1 MDLTGNLSSLATH
14 MAQTR
19 QQQTAELAVLKKAI
33 DQQASNALALLEA
46 LPQVGSSAAV
56 SPAPSLPANLG
67 QNINVVV

>member
-1 MDLTGNLSSLATH
+1 MDLTGNLTSLATH

-19 QQQTAELAVLKKAI
+19 QQQTVELAVLKKAI

-56 SPAPSLPANLG
+56 SPAPSLPSSLG